1 LSARFEIVEHTADV
15 GIRAWGDD
23 LKEVF
28 EAAAKG
34 MVSIV
39 VDSGSVKE
47 RVKREIGVE
56 AENIEELLIKWLREI
71 LFSMEREG
79 VLYSQIEVKEAN
91 FYGREGDSYRIL
103 GDLSGERLNMTRHGI
118 CTEIKAVTRHGFF
131 LKRRKRGW
139 EAQILFDV

>member
-1 LSARFEIVEHTADV
+1 MSAWFEIVEHTADV
-15 GIRAWGDD
+15 GIRVWGDD

-39 VDSGSVKE
+39 VDSGSVKA
-47 RVKREIGVE
+47 RVKKEIRAE
-56 AENIEELLIKWLREI
+56 AESTEELLIKWLREI
-71 LFSMEREG
+71 LFSMEQEG
-79 VLYSQIEVKEAN
+79 IIYSRIEVKEAN
-91 FYGREGDSYRIL
+91 FYRREGNSYFVL
-103 GDLSGERLNMTRHGI
+103 GSLGGERLNMTRHGI